1 MPQPGNKRKVLFRV
15 SDLDAERLDA
25 LCDAFEMN
33 RGEVMR
39 FYIRQ
44 AYSALGER
52 KTDIQNAQMGLFPQ
66 VLPDGKTPLPL
77 PIVPR
82 VGDPKP

>member
-1 MPQPGNKRKVLFRV
+1 MPKSGDKRQVQFRV
-15 SDLDAERLDA
+15 SDLDAERLDT

-52 KTDIQNAQMGLFPQ
+52 KTDIHNAQMGLFPL
-66 VLPDGKTPLPL
+66 VMADGKTPVPL
-77 PIVPR
+77 PIAAKPGVPA
-82 VGDPKP
+82 G

>member
-1 MPQPGNKRKVLFRV
+1 
-15 SDLDAERLDA
+15 
-25 LCDAFEMN
+25 MN